1 MYYVEMSKI
10 DAAAPRLLLKSE
22 WMVET
27 NKECNSHPFTS
38 PLKKDGIPQFP
49 SKFCGMVDGYR
60 PFKDGYPSLPFIGIF
75 CQAITWGLQKST
87 VSHALQSVKLSNLFL
102 LGAVL

>member
-10 DAAAPRLLLKSE
+10 DATAQRLLLKSE

-49 SKFCGMVDGYR
+49 SKFCGMVDGSR
-60 PFKDGYPSLPFIGIF
+60 PFKDGYPSLYKHNADIGY
-75 CQAITWGLQKST
+75 
-87 VSHALQSVKLSNLFL
+87 NP
-102 LGAVL
+102 